1 MQQDPIVIIGALLV
15 GCVAAFVLI
24 GLWILQTRPT
34 SILARSLM
42 QEAEGSVTFLFDDER
57 LIDATPRAYALL
69 KSGQNERSDWENFLG
84 LLSARFPHLRSQLGD
99 LAQLGHKKIAP
110 EDDQPGWID
119 AEFWHGL
126 ARLTLVQD
134 KDRPDQTIDP
144 LTADAIEHELETLR
158 GIGEDSPQLIWKRDA
173 EGVLVWANRAYIEL
187 SETIFPLAEGEI
199 RPWPPQEIFKDAPRP
214 AGSAPVIEMH
224 RIEFS
229 DHTSPTY
236 YEVSSQKRGTETIH
250 FAVDATAVVTAQDAQ
265 RNFVQTLTKTFA
277 QLSVGLAIFN
287 AERRLVL
294 FNPALVDLTDLPPDF
309 LIGRPTLFAF
319 LDRLRDGQMMPEPKN
334 YATWRDKMLE
344 LETAAE
350 EGSYHES
357 WLLPNGQ
364 TFRVSGKPHP
374 DGAIAF
380 LIEDISDEI
389 SLTRKF
395 RSQINVSSAVLDN
408 LTSAV
413 AVFSSSGA
421 MIMANAAYHALWGGD
436 EEGILA
442 SRDFDEEL
450 KIWQGVASPSPLWVK
465 LNEAV
470 LRGNGNMV
478 WDDTVRLS
486 GSVELA
492 CQYATLP
499 DGHHQITFTQIAPGD
514 SLSLDAPAFNQRSA
528 RKMSG

>member
-1 MQQDPIVIIGALLV
+1 MQQDPIVIVGALLL
-15 GCVAAFVLI
+15 GSAAALALI
-24 GLWILQTRPT
+24 GIWLMQTRPT
-34 SILARSLM
+34 AILGRSLM
-42 QEAEGSVTFLFDDER
+42 QEAEGSVTFLFDDEH
-57 LIDATPRAYALL
+57 LLDATPRAYALL
-69 KSGQNERSDWENFLG
+69 KSAQNGRSDWETFLG

-99 LAQLGHKKIAP
+99 LALQGHKKIAP

-119 AEFWHGL
+119 AEFWHGV

-144 LTADAIEHELETLR
+144 LTANAIEHELETLR

-187 SETIFPLAEGEI
+187 SETIFPLADDEI
-199 RPWPPQEIFKDAPRP
+199 RPWPPQEIFKDAPKP
-214 AGSAPVIEMH
+214 VGSAPVIEMH
-224 RIEFS
+224 RIDFS
-229 DHTSPTY
+229 DHSSPTY

-294 FNPALVDLTDLPPDF
+294 FNPALVDLTDLPTDF

-334 YATWRDKMLE
+334 YASWRDNMME
-344 LETAAE
+344 LESAAE
-350 EGSYHES
+350 EGNYHES

-436 EEGILA
+436 EEGVLA

-450 KIWQGVASPSPLWVK
+450 KVWQGVASPSPLWVK

-470 LRGNGNMV
+470 LRGNSDMV
-478 WDDTVRLS
+478 WDDTVRLNDDI
-486 GSVELA
+486 ELA

-499 DGHHQITFTQIAPGD
+499 DGHHQITFNQFTAGADRSEAP
-514 SLSLDAPAFNQRSA
+514 SLLRDRSS